1 MSRGSPT
8 AKPRPILAI
17 EQAIGVAQRTPF
29 DRHKSKRSNSGGR
42 FNKRRVKSYTVAI
55 ASVSVCC
62 TYRFAVLTALRAD
75 DRVCRL
81 VADCITQRNDT
92 VEINKPPRLSSVGTA
107 RQHICHFDGSRYAVK
122 MTVLRRFWSVGFMPT
137 KTGNIATA
145 LRRDRSGAENER
157 NLLVNVRS
165 RKVTPTVA
173 ENERAFL
180 VLLSTQKYRKNGFC
194 QKFSL

>member
-1 MSRGSPT
+1 
-8 AKPRPILAI
+8 
-17 EQAIGVAQRTPF
+17 
-29 DRHKSKRSNSGGR
+29 
-42 FNKRRVKSYTVAI
+42 
-55 ASVSVCC
+55 
-62 TYRFAVLTALRAD
+62 
-75 DRVCRL
+75 
-81 VADCITQRNDT
+81 
-92 VEINKPPRLSSVGTA
+92 
-107 RQHICHFDGSRYAVK
+107 
-122 MTVLRRFWSVGFMPT
+122 MPT